1 VPEPVGSIP
10 PPPRGEDGDPVAVLT
25 LRHVSKRFGGTVAL
39 DDVSFECRAGEVH
52 ALAGENGAG
61 KSTLIKVISGVHVP
75 DTGEIE
81 IDEKVHPSLTTAQA
95 RRLGIRVIYQEF
107 NLFPELSVAEN
118 VYFGIEPRTRWKT
131 LDSRA
136 MRRGAREVLGRL
148 HARIDVRR
156 LVGELSVAQQQL
168 VEIAKALVVESRFLI
183 MDEPSA
189 ALAEQE
195 LDELF
200 AIIRRL
206 EAEGVGI
213 IYISHRLEEVFAIA
227 DRVTVLKD
235 GRHVGT
241 WNVGKVTRER
251 LVEAMVGRALSGQ
264 FPPRHP
270 RGQRVLLRVRDLSG
284 GEDGGGRV
292 ENVSFDLHEG
302 EILGIGGMVGSGRSR
317 LARAIMGMDR
327 RSSGSVLLDGDPLPA
342 SPAAAIRRGLVMVP
356 ENRKVDGLFVDKT
369 VRFNVSLPN
378 LAALVRGWVVG
389 GRREREYVIEAIERA
404 DVRPRDPERPVEAL
418 SGGNQQK
425 VVLAKWLAMKPSVVI
440 VDEPTHGIDVGAR
453 AEIYQRLRE
462 LTRQGVG
469 VMMISSELPE
479 LLGMSDRILVMREG
493 RVAGELPA
501 DEAREKDVMLMAMGA
516 ERVAG

>member
-1 VPEPVGSIP
+1 
-10 PPPRGEDGDPVAVLT
+10 
-25 LRHVSKRFGGTVAL
+25 
-39 DDVSFECRAGEVH
+39 
-52 ALAGENGAG
+52 
-61 KSTLIKVISGVHVP
+61 
-75 DTGEIE
+75 
-81 IDEKVHPSLTTAQA
+81 
-95 RRLGIRVIYQEF
+95 VIYQEF